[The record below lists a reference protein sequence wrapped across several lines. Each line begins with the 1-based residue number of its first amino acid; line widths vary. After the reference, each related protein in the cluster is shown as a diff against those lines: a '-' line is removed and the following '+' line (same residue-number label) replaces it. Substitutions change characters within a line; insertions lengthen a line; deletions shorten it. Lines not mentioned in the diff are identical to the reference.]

1 MIYALPLILRAAGR
15 LKIEARPSRVCQ
27 GPGGGVRKNREWE
40 NGERN
45 ADCQEDQQ

>member
-1 MIYALPLILRAAGR
+1 MTPSPAPHVCVKAPGAGYARTG
-15 LKIEARPSRVCQ
+15 
-27 GPGGGVRKNREWE
+27 EWE